1 MLYSRISSQRISNND
16 FLLKFSQY
24 SPLTYQALITRN
36 HPYFS
41 TFFLNLLLLLPVT
54 HQNASTFEWKTR
66 GGILV
71 ESRFPFL
78 QIVRAYVL
86 LKHFDRIIWY
96 IGKRKSDGQ
105 DFVRQ
110 RISHTSRLVKVQG
123 LWISWSVTQPRQ
135 VASGCYGKHT
145 AKDLA
150 PRCETRLEVCL
161 RKQTRGRS
169 LCFCLK
175 FLTCRRITPWSDNA
189 P

>member
-24 SPLTYQALITRN
+24 SPLTSSDRKKSFLLLYI
-36 HPYFS
+36 
-41 TFFLNLLLLLPVT
+41 FLNLLLLLPVT

>member
-1 MLYSRISSQRISNND
+1 MYI
-16 FLLKFSQY
+16 
-24 SPLTYQALITRN
+24 
-36 HPYFS
+36 
-41 TFFLNLLLLLPVT
+41 FLNQSLRVLMEKEKLM
-54 HQNASTFEWKTR
+54 ERRK
-66 GGILV
+66 LV
-71 ESRFPFL
+71 ESLELVFS
-78 QIVRAYVL
+78 ISS
-86 LKHFDRIIWY
+86 DRSRLCSFKTFRPYHWY
-96 IGKRKSDGQ
+96 IRRERPNSYDGQ